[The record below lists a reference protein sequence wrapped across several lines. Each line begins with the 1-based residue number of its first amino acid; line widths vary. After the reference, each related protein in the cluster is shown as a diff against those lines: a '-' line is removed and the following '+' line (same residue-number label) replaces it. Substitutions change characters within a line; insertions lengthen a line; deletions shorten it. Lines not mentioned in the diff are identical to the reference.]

1 MCPGR
6 CGVATWQSCEGT
18 GFRDQG
24 PESAGWRFMSTS
36 TLGILGFGSK
46 RFGLEVHGYFDRN
59 TVVNLL
65 TSSKRTTDE
74 PSGRVLV
81 YGNGFGLSDVMLAMV
96 IVITARWTS

>member
-1 MCPGR
+1 
-6 CGVATWQSCEGT
+6 
-18 GFRDQG
+18 
-24 PESAGWRFMSTS
+24 MSTS